1 MLLSP
6 EWCSSSTGSKDHFYE
21 KVSDAVVHPT
31 LPTPF
36 KGEGEQRQGQRQ
48 RQLQKYTGDGSA
60 ALQSGLWLQQQRPQA
75 NRLHP
80 PRQLALL
87 HSLAFRGGGGE
98 EGNCRP
104 IILPG
109 FVNRGVS
116 EQQRHL
122 VKEAVITVGGAKNW
136 RETSGVNRIVCTSIL

>member
-6 EWCSSSTGSKDHFYE
+6 EWCYSSTGSKDHFYE
-21 KVSDAVVHPT
+21 KVCDAVVHPT

-48 RQLQKYTGDGSA
+48 LQKYTGDGSA
-60 ALQSGLWLQQQRPQA
+60 GLQSGLGLQQQRRQA

-104 IILPG
+104 IILSG
-109 FVNRGVS
+109 YVNRVGGK
-116 EQQRHL
+116 QQRHL
-122 VKEAVITVGGAKNW
+122 VTEAVITVGG
-136 RETSGVNRIVCTSIL
+136 